1 MTHISNGIYHVCTRA
16 VATAALR
23 DGEYRAPSLATE
35 GFIHMSQLHQVRGV
49 VERYYAEQTDLVVL
63 VVDPAL
69 VRAPVRA
76 EPPSS
81 LRRSPG
87 SAPPDASELFPHIYG
102 RLPMEAVVTVGT
114 VERTADGAV
123 RLPA

>member
-1 MTHISNGIYHVCTRA
+1 MTAGTSLIYHVCQRA
-16 VATAALR
+16 VATAALGAG
-23 DGEYRAPSLATE
+23 DYRAPSLATE
-35 GFIHMSQLHQVRGV
+35 GFIHMALLHQVRGV
-49 VERYYAEQTDLVVL
+49 VERYYAGQADLVVM

-87 SAPPDASELFPHIYG
+87 SAPPDPSELFPHIYG
-102 RLPMEAVVTVGT
+102 PLNSDAVVEVVGLAALG
-114 VERTADGAV
+114 V
-123 RLPA
+123 